1 MFRALALT
9 ICLALP
15 LAGSGCA
22 IVEVGMRNPVVGL
35 ETVAIAPF
43 FNLSQERTVDGREFA
58 LDYYAELQKVP
69 GFEVLPVG
77 VTERAMIEN
86 GITLTGPHDAVRLA
100 AILDVDAVVV
110 GAVTD
115 YDPYNPR
122 IGLKVAWYSPRQFLF
137 LPNEDPTVPFFNRSA
152 DASVKGPGR
161 PKYSTARAQSP
172 DDSDEW
178 VSASFERAIAHSAS
192 EGHPTFIE
200 EGDWETAASWANTQ
214 EILLADAGNV
224 RGQTFGVEQS
234 LLPEGASLLVPVSV
248 DRFPSLPEPE
258 RLAEPIPAPPAEE
271 QSQTQALPVSYQEAE
286 STDLSPLARALFV
299 DETLDVTTEV
309 SRTTPRSAA
318 GIIRAQAT
326 DTQATGPE
334 PPVTFQPSPSAQPIG
349 TNEPTPLPGT
359 ETPIQQP
366 VTTAPP
372 ADDNPFNRHLL
383 DESQPASPQNG
394 REASRS
400 GLADSVQSLP
410 PRVAVAEP
418 ESPGQSGDST
428 STTPVPPAAEA
439 DGAMPQSKTL
449 APVMQTPLFPVPQSE
464 MNQWQAPQTQATR
477 PALIY
482 DEQVVVAPNEFEAT
496 EPLMAYVRLFD
507 ATDRRLI
514 ARLSD
519 YLELTGQLR
528 SGDLEAYMK
537 RSEFFRKF
545 TAHVMISE
553 MLQLHGG
560 EARRQ
565 LVLKP
570 RKYR

>member
-1 MFRALALT
+1 
-9 ICLALP
+9 
-15 LAGSGCA
+15 
-22 IVEVGMRNPVVGL
+22 MRNPVVGL
-35 ETVAIAPF
+35 ESVAVAPF
-43 FNLSQERTVDGREFA
+43 FNLSQERTIDGREFA

-86 GITLTGPHDAVRLA
+86 GISLTGPGDAVRLA
-100 AILDVDAVVV
+100 AILDVDAVVI

-137 LPNEDPTVPFFNRSA
+137 LPNEDPTVPFFKRSA
-152 DASVKGPGR
+152 DGPVKGPGR
-161 PKYSTARAQSP
+161 PKYGTARAQSP

-178 VSASFERAIAHSAS
+178 VSADFNSPIVQSAS
-192 EGHPTFIE
+192 EGEPTFIE
-200 EGDWETAASWANTQ
+200 EGNWETAATWAKT
-214 EILLADAGNV
+214 EKVLLTDAGNT
-224 RGQTFGVEQS
+224 RRQTFDREPS
-234 LLPEGASLLVPVSV
+234 LLSEGTSLQVPVSA

-258 RLAEPIPAPPAEE
+258 PANELIPVPLAEE
-271 QSQTQALPVSYQEAE
+271 QWPPQARSVSYQEFGPTTLPPAAHTLFTNDKFNVATEPTE
-286 STDLSPLARALFV
+286 SVRSIT
-299 DETLDVTTEV
+299 EDVIPV
-309 SRTTPRSAA
+309 
-318 GIIRAQAT
+318 QAT
-326 DTQATGPE
+326 EPA
-334 PPVTFQPSPSAQPIG
+334 PPVTFTPSSSAQPIVPTEPALPGPQGSVG

-359 ETPIQQP
+359 ELPIQQP
-366 VTTAPP
+366 VTAAPP
-372 ADDNPFNRHLL
+372 SEDNPFTRHLL
-383 DESQPASPQNG
+383 DKSQPAGPRNG
-394 REASRS
+394 RQPFRS
-400 GLADSVQSLP
+400 GVSGSVQSMP
-410 PRVAVAEP
+410 PRIAAAEP
-418 ESPGQSGDST
+418 EFPGQSSEPT
-428 STTPVPPAAEA
+428 PTPTTPVPPAAA
-439 DGAMPQSKTL
+439 VRPAKPQTKTL
-449 APVMQTPLFPVPQSE
+449 APVMQTPLFPVPHPE
-464 MNQWQAPQTQATR
+464 VNHWPTPQTQATR
-477 PALIY
+477 PALVY

>member
-35 ETVAIAPF
+35 ETVAVAPF

-77 VTERAMIEN
+77 VTERAMVEN
-86 GITLTGPHDAVRLA
+86 GISLTGPHDAVRLA

-137 LPNEDPTVPFFNRSA
+137 LPNEDPTIPFFNRSA
-152 DASVKGPGR
+152 NAPVKGPGR
-161 PKYSTARAQSP
+161 PKYGTARAQSP

-178 VSASFERAIAHSAS
+178 SSVEFQPPFDPTVLDSALAVED
-192 EGHPTFIE
+192 GN
-200 EGDWETAASWANTQ
+200 WETVGEPTASIPEA
-214 EILLADAGNV
+214 LLAQA
-224 RGQTFGVEQS
+224 E
-234 LLPEGASLLVPVSV
+234 LPELQPFLPDGTSLLVPVADATFPTLPLPVPVEPPLEDDWQSQTIPISYQEFATSDEPVQAPPAAEIVPVQNSV
-248 DRFPSLPEPE
+248 PTPPVEIIPPLTAQPILPAEPALPGNTSNDVSPEPVPQPE
-258 RLAEPIPAPPAEE
+258 SSPAQAPPAEAGPFVRLPTV
-271 QSQTQALPVSYQEAE
+271 TQP
-286 STDLSPLARALFV
+286 
-299 DETLDVTTEV
+299 
-309 SRTTPRSAA
+309 
-318 GIIRAQAT
+318 GI
-326 DTQATGPE
+326 
-334 PPVTFQPSPSAQPIG
+334 
-349 TNEPTPLPGT
+349 
-359 ETPIQQP
+359 
-366 VTTAPP
+366 
-372 ADDNPFNRHLL
+372 DNPFNRHLPGA
-383 DESQPASPQNG
+383 SNGVRQPVRDSDDGRRFQTPPQI
-394 REASRS
+394 A
-400 GLADSVQSLP
+400 A
-410 PRVAVAEP
+410 AEP
-418 ESPGQSGDST
+418 EFPGSSQDGST
-428 STTPVPPAAEA
+428 QLVPPEPNLAKPDSAPA
-439 DGAMPQSKTL
+439 TMTPAMK
-449 APVMQTPLFPVPQSE
+449 TPLFPVQRPE
-464 MNQWQAPQTQATR
+464 MNPSPMPVPRSTV
-477 PALIY
+477 PALVY
-482 DEQVVVAPNEFEAT
+482 DEHVVVAPSDFEPT

-528 SGDLEAYMK
+528 SGNLEAYMK

>member
-35 ETVAIAPF
+35 ETVAVAPF

-86 GITLTGPHDAVRLA
+86 GISLTGPHDAVRLA

-137 LPNEDPTVPFFNRSA
+137 LPNEDPTIPFFNRSA
-152 DASVKGPGR
+152 NAPAKGPGR

-178 VSASFERAIAHSAS
+178 SSAEFQPPFD
-192 EGHPTFIE
+192 PTVLDPALVVE
-200 EGDWETAASWANTQ
+200 DGNWETVADPTASIS
-214 EILLADAGNV
+214 EVLLAQA
-224 RGQTFGVEQS
+224 E
-234 LLPEGASLLVPVSV
+234 LPQLQPFLPDGTSLLVPVA
-248 DRFPSLPEPE
+248 DATFPTLPLPVPVETPSE
-258 RLAEPIPAPPAEE
+258 DDW
-271 QSQTQALPVSYQEAE
+271 QSQTIPISYQEFAT
-286 STDLSPLARALFV
+286 S
-299 DETLDVTTEV
+299 DE
-309 SRTTPRSAA
+309 P
-318 GIIRAQAT
+318 
-326 DTQATGPE
+326 
-334 PPVTFQPSPSAQPIG
+334 FQ
-349 TNEPTPLPGT
+349 
-359 ETPIQQP
+359 
-366 VTTAPP
+366 APP
-372 ADDNPFNRHLL
+372 ADEIVPVQNSVPTPPVEITPPLTAQPILPTEPALPGNASSNVSPEPVPQPASSPTRTPPAEAGPFVRLPAVAQPKIDNPFNRHLPGASNGVDVRRGL
-383 DESQPASPQNG
+383 DQPVRDSAGG
-394 REASRS
+394 R
-400 GLADSVQSLP
+400 GFQTP
-410 PRVAVAEP
+410 PRIAAAEP
-418 ESPGQSGDST
+418 EFPGST
-428 STTPVPPAAEA
+428 QDGSAQLVPPQPNLAEPGSPPAA
-439 DGAMPQSKTL
+439 MK
-449 APVMQTPLFPVPQSE
+449 TPLFPVQRPE
-464 MNQWQAPQTQATR
+464 MNPSPMPVPRSTV
-477 PALIY
+477 PALVY
-482 DEQVVVAPNEFEAT
+482 DEQVVVAPSDFEPT

>member
-1 MFRALALT
+1 MLRTLTLAIYLV
-9 ICLALP
+9 

-58 LDYYAELQKVP
+58 LDYYSELQKVP

-77 VTERAMIEN
+77 VAERAMVEN
-86 GITLTGPHDAVRLA
+86 GISLTGPHDAVRLA
-100 AILDVDAVVV
+100 VILDVDAVVV

-122 IGLKVAWYSPRQFLF
+122 IGLKVAWYSPQQFLF
-137 LPNEDPTVPFFNRSA
+137 LSNEDPTVPFFNRSA
-152 DASVKGPGR
+152 NAPVKGPGR
-161 PKYSTARAQSP
+161 PKYGTARAQSP

-178 VSASFERAIAHSAS
+178 LSVDSQLPVDPTLVVEDGSWETVGEPSASIS
-192 EGHPTFIE
+192 ET
-200 EGDWETAASWANTQ
+200 
-214 EILLADAGNV
+214 LLAQA
-224 RGQTFGVEQS
+224 E
-234 LLPEGASLLVPVSV
+234 LPQLQPFLPDGTSLLVPVADATFPTLPLPDPVETPSEDEWQAQTIPINYQKSATASEPFQAPPV
-248 DRFPSLPEPE
+248 DEAVPVQNADPTSPVDFVPPLTAQPILPTE
-258 RLAEPIPAPPAEE
+258 PAPGTASSDVSPK
-271 QSQTQALPVSYQEAE
+271 PVPQLEAPQVNAG
-286 STDLSPLARALFV
+286 PLAR
-299 DETLDVTTEV
+299 
-309 SRTTPRSAA
+309 
-318 GIIRAQAT
+318 
-326 DTQATGPE
+326 
-334 PPVTFQPSPSAQPIG
+334 QPAVAQPGI
-349 TNEPTPLPGT
+349 E
-359 ETPIQQP
+359 
-366 VTTAPP
+366 
-372 ADDNPFNRHLL
+372 NPFNRHIPGALNGVDVRRGIDQL
-383 DESQPASPQNG
+383 VPPQPDQAKPQ
-394 REASRS
+394 S
-400 GLADSVQSLP
+400 
-410 PRVAVAEP
+410 
-418 ESPGQSGDST
+418 
-428 STTPVPPAAEA
+428 PPAATPP
-439 DGAMPQSKTL
+439 AMK
-449 APVMQTPLFPVPQSE
+449 TPLFPIQHPEMNLSPMPVPQS
-464 MNQWQAPQTQATR
+464 TV
-477 PALIY
+477 PALVY
-482 DEQVVVAPNEFEAT
+482 DEHVVVAPSDFKPT
-496 EPLMAYVRLFD
+496 EPLMAYVRMFD

>member
-1 MFRALALT
+1 MFRVLPLT

-35 ETVAIAPF
+35 ETVAVAPF

-77 VTERAMIEN
+77 VTERAMVEN
-86 GITLTGPHDAVRLA
+86 GISLTGPNDAVRLA
-100 AILDVDAVVV
+100 QILDVDAVVV

-115 YDPYNPR
+115 YDAYNPR

-137 LPNEDPTVPFFNRSA
+137 LPNEDPSVPFFNRAA
-152 DASVKGPGR
+152 DAPVKRPGR
-161 PKYSTARAQSP
+161 PKFGKMRAQSP
-172 DDSDEW
+172 DDE
-178 VSASFERAIAHSAS
+178 SAFV
-192 EGHPTFIE
+192 E
-200 EGDWETAASWANTQ
+200 EGNWETVGSEPETGNILQAAAG
-214 EILLADAGNV
+214 DAWRQN
-224 RGQTFGVEQS
+224 FES
-234 LLPEGASLLVPVSV
+234 ELPTLPAGTSLLVPVGD

-258 RLAEPIPAPPAEE
+258 TFSKPKTAQEPVPAPPAEE
-271 QSQTQALPVSYQEAE
+271 VFLEEDWQPQTRPVSYQEDSTDVKAAAPE
-286 STDLSPLARALFV
+286 SVSTDLPQ
-299 DETLDVTTEV
+299 
-309 SRTTPRSAA
+309 PSANV
-318 GIIRAQAT
+318 GPAQGN
-326 DTQATGPE
+326 DSE
-334 PPVTFQPSPSAQPIG
+334 PPVTFQPPPSVQPIVPA
-349 TNEPTPLPGT
+349 EPAFSGS
-359 ETPIQQP
+359 
-366 VTTAPP
+366 PP
-372 ADDNPFNRHLL
+372 ACLPANKSPVQKPVQKQAIPSPAGDNPFTRHLRP
-383 DESQPASPQNG
+383 ESSAEMGNAAETPRPGSSGSTPKLAAQQSEFSGQPGSSGESP
-394 REASRS
+394 STKT
-400 GLADSVQSLP
+400 LP
-410 PRVAVAEP
+410 PVPDASDA
-418 ESPGQSGDST
+418 T
-428 STTPVPPAAEA
+428 S
-439 DGAMPQSKTL
+439 QSKMA
-449 APVMQTPLFPVPQSE
+449 APVMQTPVFPTPQPRLNQPG
-464 MNQWQAPQTQATR
+464 MKQWQTPAQATR

-482 DEQVVVAPNEFEAT
+482 DEKVVVAPNEFDST

-528 SGDLEAYMK
+528 SEDLEAYMK

-545 TAHVMISE
+545 TAYGMISE

>member
-1 MFRALALT
+1 MFRVFALT
-9 ICLALP
+9 FCLVLP

-35 ETVAIAPF
+35 ETVAVAPF

-77 VTERAMIEN
+77 VTERAMVEN
-86 GITLTGPHDAVRLA
+86 GISLTGPHDAVRLA
-100 AILDVDAVVV
+100 AILDVDAVVI

-137 LPNEDPTVPFFNRSA
+137 LPNEDPGVPFFNRSA
-152 DASVKGPGR
+152 DAPVKQPGR
-161 PKYSTARAQSP
+161 PKYGTARAQSP
-172 DDSDEW
+172 DDSYEW
-178 VSASFERAIAHSAS
+178 LSDDFQPAPFD
-192 EGHPTFIE
+192 PTVLDPALVVE
-200 EGDWETAASWANTQ
+200 DGNWETVGEPSPSFS
-214 EILLADAGNV
+214 EILLAQA
-224 RGQTFGVEQS
+224 E
-234 LLPEGASLLVPVSV
+234 LPQLQPFLPDGTSLLVPV
-248 DRFPSLPEPE
+248 DDAHFPTLPLPDPSE
-258 RLAEPIPAPPAEE
+258 APSEVE
-271 QSQTQALPVSYQEAE
+271 WQSQTIPISYQEFATSE
-286 STDLSPLARALFV
+286 EPF
-299 DETLDVTTEV
+299 
-309 SRTTPRSAA
+309 
-318 GIIRAQAT
+318 QA
-326 DTQATGPE
+326 
-334 PPVTFQPSPSAQPIG
+334 PPVEEVVPVQGTDSSPPVDFVPPLSAQPIIPTEPALPG
-349 TNEPTPLPGT
+349 NASSDVSAEPTL
-359 ETPIQQP
+359 QP
-366 VTTAPP
+366 DYPP
-372 ADDNPFNRHLL
+372 ADAGSSVSQPAVAQPGIENPFNRHIPGPSPGVDVRRGL
-383 DESQPASPQNG
+383 DQPVRDTAAGQ
-394 REASRS
+394 R
-400 GLADSVQSLP
+400 VQTLP
-410 PRVAVAEP
+410 RIVAAEP
-418 ESPGQSGDST
+418 EFPGSNQQGSAQV
-428 STTPVPPAAEA
+428 VPPQPVASNPETLPAA
-439 DGAMPQSKTL
+439 M
-449 APVMQTPLFPVPQSE
+449 APVMKTPLFPMHRPE
-464 MNQWQAPQTQATR
+464 MNPSLMPMPRSTV
-477 PALIY
+477 PALVY
-482 DEQVVVAPNEFEAT
+482 DEHVVVAPSDFEPT